1 MSDNTQRRLSAQYEI
16 ARLLAQA
23 GDLRDATQKLLTTI
37 CNLEGFAAASLW
49 KVSGDSEFLQYVDI
63 WTNDNP
69 ALVDFVAD
77 SLTLR
82 IAPNVGLAGRAW
94 GSGRPV
100 WVSDILQV
108 PELPPPAVRAGLRS
122 GMAVPIAVQGEIK
135 GVMVFWRFEVSEEDA
150 ETLEMFHAIS
160 NQVGQYMER
169 QVQLDRIVRLSRLHA
184 VLSGI
189 NGALVRMT
197 DRRQLFDDICRIA
210 VADGKFGIAWI
221 GELEF
226 ATLDIKPVASAGYEA
241 QKLVASGMS
250 TARGDI
256 PLGQSVVGRAIRTR
270 RPAIVNDLITERTPG
285 SAKRLEA
292 LRRGYRSVLALPL
305 MHHNDA
311 IGVLVLLA
319 REVDFFTTEEVRL
332 LTELSGNI
340 SFALEH
346 LSRKDELDFLANR
359 DMVTGLANRNLL
371 AEYVRQAMAGADR
384 DEHYVAIGVLKLE
397 NLRLINETLGHS
409 VGDALLKIVAGR
421 IEACIRRVDSVA
433 RLSGSEFALVLP
445 LKADAGAVS
454 HVLDRISSTIFNQG
468 NVMGLLH
475 TLLDD
480 VHKPMVLEG
489 HELNL
494 TCSMGVSLYPQD
506 GTNLQVLLKN
516 ASAASSRA
524 RQLGGKTYQ
533 FYTAEFNAH
542 FEKRLALHA
551 ALRRAVEK
559 DEFELYYQPK
569 LFLPT
574 NEIAGCEALLRWN
587 APGRGIVRPDEF
599 VPVLEDTG
607 LIIDVGRWVME
618 RAVRDCREWRMNGGW
633 QPRIAVNV
641 SALQLAQLEFPAIV
655 ERVLRNDK
663 SGVVGLE
670 MEITESLI
678 MQDLAANIPKLKAI
692 RDMGVSIIIDDFGTG
707 YSSLSYLA
715 KLPGNVLKIDKS
727 FIRDMETSDEVV
739 TIVKTIIS
747 LAHSLG
753 LKVVAEGVE
762 TEFQKAMLRELQCDE
777 IQGYLVCHP
786 LPRDQLDAWWHDGAR
801 YATNTAATTF
811 RPSALRML

>member
-1 MSDNTQRRLSAQYEI
+1 MTHNIQRRLNAQYEI

-37 CNLEGFAAASLW
+37 CSIEGFVAASLW
-49 KVSGDSEFLQYVDI
+49 KVSADSEFLQYVDF
-63 WTNDNP
+63 WTDGNP

-77 SLTLR
+77 SMTLR
-82 IAPNVGLAGRAW
+82 IAPNMGLAGRAW
-94 GSGRPV
+94 ASGRPV
-100 WVSDILQV
+100 CLPDIRIV
-108 PELPPPAVRAGLRS
+108 ADMPPPALRSGLRS
-122 GMAVPIAVQGEIK
+122 GMAFPIAIQGEIK
-135 GVMVFWRFEVSEEDA
+135 GVMVFWRFEVTEADP

-169 QVQLDRIVRLSRLHA
+169 QVQLERILRLSRIHA

-221 GELEF
+221 GELN
-226 ATLDIKPVASAGYEA
+226 LVSMDIKPVASAGYEA
-241 QKLVASGMS
+241 QKLVGLGMA
-250 TARGDI
+250 TARADI
-256 PLGQSVVGRAIRTR
+256 PLGQGAVGRAIRTG
-270 RPAIVNDLITERTPG
+270 RPVIVNDLIIERSPG
-285 SAKRLEA
+285 SARRLEA
-292 LRRGYRSVLALPL
+292 LRRGYRSLLVLPL

-311 IGVLVLLA
+311 VGVLVLLA
-319 REVDFFTTEEVRL
+319 REVDFFTAEEVRL

-359 DMVTGLANRNLL
+359 DVVTGIANRNLL
-371 AEYVRQAMAGADR
+371 AEYMRQAMAGADR
-384 DEHYVAIGVLKLE
+384 DEHFVAIGVLKLE
-397 NLRLINETLGHS
+397 NLRLINESLGHG
-409 VGDALLKIVAGR
+409 VGDALLKMVAER
-421 IEACIRRVDSVA
+421 IAACIRKVDSVA
-433 RLSGSEFALVLP
+433 RLSGSEFVLVLP

-454 HVLDRISSTIFNQG
+454 HVLDRISSSIFHQG

-480 VHKPMVLEG
+480 VHQPMVLEG

-524 RQLGGKTYQ
+524 RQLGGKTFQ
-533 FYTAEFNAH
+533 FYTSELNAH
-542 FEKRLALHA
+542 FAKRLSLHT
-551 ALRRAVEK
+551 ALRHAVQN

-569 LFLPT
+569 LRLQT
-574 NEIAGCEALLRWN
+574 NEIAGCEALLRWK

-618 RAVRDCREWRMNGGW
+618 RAVRDCCDWRMGGGW
-633 QPRIAVNV
+633 KPRVAVNV
-641 SALQLAQLEFPAIV
+641 SALQLAQMEFPAVV

-663 SGVVGLE
+663 SGIVGLE

-692 RDMGVSIIIDDFGTG
+692 REMGVSIIIDDFGTG

-727 FIRDMETSDEVV
+727 FIRDMETADDVV
-739 TIVKTIIS
+739 LIVKTIIS

-762 TEFQKAMLRELQCDE
+762 TEMQKAMLRDLQCDE

-786 LPRDQLDAWWHDGAR
+786 LPRIELDQWWKNGAD
-801 YATNTAATTF
+801 YATSTAATTL

>member
-1 MSDNTQRRLSAQYEI
+1 MSDNAKRRLSAQYEI

-23 GDLRDATQKLLTTI
+23 GNLRDATQNLFTTI
-37 CNLEGFAAASLW
+37 CGFEGFVAASLW
-49 KVSGDSEFLQYVDI
+49 KVSADSEFLQYVDI

-69 ALVDFVAD
+69 VLADFVAE

-82 IAPNVGLAGRAW
+82 IAPHMGLAGRAW
-94 GSGRPV
+94 ASGRPV
-100 WVSDILQV
+100 WLADILLV
-108 PELPPPAVRAGLRS
+108 PDLPPPAVRAGLRS
-122 GMAVPIAVQGEIK
+122 GMAFPIAIQGEIK
-135 GVMVFWRFEVSEEDA
+135 GVMVFWSFQVREEDP
-150 ETLEMFHAIS
+150 ETLNMFHAIS
-160 NQVGQYMER
+160 NQIGQYMER
-169 QVQLDRIVRLSRLHA
+169 QVQRERVIRLSRVHA

-189 NGALVRMT
+189 NGALVRMS

-221 GELEF
+221 GELD
-226 ATLDIKPVASAGYEA
+226 AVSMDVKPVAWAGIDAE
-241 QKLVASGMS
+241 KLVGAGTS
-250 TARGDI
+250 TARADI
-256 PLGQSVVGRAIRTR
+256 PLGQGVVGQAIRSR
-270 RPAIVNDLITERTPG
+270 SPSIVNDLITERSPG
-285 SAKRLEA
+285 SARRLEA
-292 LRRGYRSVLALPL
+292 LRRGYRSVLILPL
-305 MHHNDA
+305 VHNDTA

-319 REVDFFTTEEVRL
+319 REVDFFNAEEVRL

-346 LSRKDELDFLANR
+346 LSRKDELNYLANR
-359 DMVTGLANRNLL
+359 DIVTGVANRNLL
-371 AEYVRQAMAGADR
+371 AEYMRQAMAGADR
-384 DEHYVAIGVLKLE
+384 DGHFVAIGVLKLD
-397 NLRLINETLGHS
+397 NLRLINDTLGHAI
-409 VGDALLKIVAGR
+409 GDGLLKIVAGR
-421 IEACIRRVDSVA
+421 IEASIRRVDGVA

-454 HVLDRISSTIFNQG
+454 HVLDRISTSIFNQG
-468 NVMGLLH
+468 NVAGLLH
-475 TLLDD
+475 AVLDD
-480 VHKPMVLEG
+480 VLKPMMLEG

-506 GTNLQVLLKN
+506 GDNMQVLLKN

-524 RQLGGKTYQ
+524 RQLGGKSFQ

-551 ALRRAVEK
+551 ALRHAMEK
-559 DEFELYYQPK
+559 DEFVLYYQPK
-569 LFLPT
+569 LYLQT
-574 NEIAGCEALLRWN
+574 NEVSGCEALLRWN
-587 APGRGIVRPDEF
+587 APGRGIVLPGEF

-618 RAVRDCREWRMNGGW
+618 RAVKDYHEWRRERGW

-641 SALQLAQLEFPAIV
+641 SALQLAQSEFPAIV
-655 ERVLRNDK
+655 ESVLRNGK
-663 SGVVGLE
+663 SGAVGLE

-727 FIRDMETSDEVV
+727 FIRDMETSDEMA

-762 TEFQKAMLRELQCDE
+762 TEVQKHMLRELQCDE

-786 LPRDQLDAWWHDGAR
+786 LPRDELDVWWKKAGH
-801 YATNTAATTF
+801 YATSTAATTL
-811 RPSALRML
+811 RPSAFRML